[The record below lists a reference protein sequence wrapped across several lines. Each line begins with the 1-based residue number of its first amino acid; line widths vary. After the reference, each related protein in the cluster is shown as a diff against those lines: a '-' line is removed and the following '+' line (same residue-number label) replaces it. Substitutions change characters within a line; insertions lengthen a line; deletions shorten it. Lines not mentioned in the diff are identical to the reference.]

1 MTNLE
6 LDYDLLSLLPPWYAE
21 VLDYQQICQT
31 EEQQFAALANEITAV
46 ADNFFFQTMDAGS
59 VTQWEQIFGI
69 TANPQTETLAFR
81 QARLLNRIST
91 RPPYT
96 IWFLRQ
102 KLDEL
107 IGPNQWTVTMD
118 YPNYTLYIESAAANQ
133 SYATEVAFT
142 INKIKPAHIVYVN
155 KPYVQTGILLSE
167 TISLSQRVY
176 NYNLGG
182 WGLGVLPFASENS
195 MGVIKTA
202 DTPSIQPALLEGV
215 ANFTSGDIASAQING
230 SIAISEISKS
240 VTGSTLTVTYTVPQ
254 GSAESIT
261 SMALLDASGNV
272 LTQSE
277 VYVPITGATV
287 LTHTIPV
294 AEGVTTNG

>member
-6 LDYDLLSLLPPWYAE
+6 LDYDLLSLLPPWYVE

-31 EEQQFAALANEITAV
+31 EEQRFSALANEITAV

-69 TANPQTETLAFR
+69 TANPQTEALAFR

-118 YPNYTLYIESAAANQ
+118 YPNYTLYIESAASNQ

-294 AEGVTTNG
+294 SEGVTTNG